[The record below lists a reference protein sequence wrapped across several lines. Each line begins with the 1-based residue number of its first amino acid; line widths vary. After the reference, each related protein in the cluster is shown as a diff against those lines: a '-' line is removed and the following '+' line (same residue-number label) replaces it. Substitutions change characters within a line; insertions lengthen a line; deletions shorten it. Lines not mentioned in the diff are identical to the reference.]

1 VSPQWLLGAAVSFS
15 SPGWLL
21 GLLLV
26 GVAALAYAWSRSRAT
41 RYAVRFP
48 AVSTLKLAAGM
59 ESRWRR
65 HLPAALLLAAL
76 ALLVGALARPHHRVR
91 VPIGRASIMLVTDHS
106 GSMMATDVQPTRL
119 AAAERAAR
127 TFIDELPSQVQV
139 GVVTFSD
146 TPDSL
151 QAPTTNHSQVLRV
164 IDAQSAKGATDTGGA
179 LQLALNQLRQDPR
192 HPPSAIVLLSD
203 GATTTGPDPV
213 EVATEA
219 GAQKIPVYTVA
230 LGNSDATIPNP
241 EGAGPPVPVPPDPE
255 LLSRIAEASRA
266 QSFTAQ
272 DGDQL
277 RSIYEH
283 LGSRL
288 ATVARSHD
296 ITATFV
302 IAGLALLMGA
312 ALTSSRWRARMP

>member
-1 VSPQWLLGAAVSFS
+1 VSFS
-15 SPGWLL
+15 SPPWLL

-26 GVAALAYAWSRSRAT
+26 PVALGAYVWSRSRAT

-48 AVSTLKLAAGM
+48 AVSTLRLAAGV

-65 HLPAALLLAAL
+65 HLPAALMLAAL
-76 ALLVGALARPHHRVR
+76 AMLVAALARPHHQVR
-91 VPIGRASIMLVTDHS
+91 VPVGRASIMLVTDHS

-127 TFIDELPSQVQV
+127 TFVGELPAQVQV

-146 TPDSL
+146 TPDSV
-151 QAPTTNHSQVLRV
+151 QAPTSDHARVLRI
-164 IDAQSAKGATDTGGA
+164 IDAQTANGATDTGGA
-179 LQLALNQLRQDPR
+179 LQLAMSQLSQARKR
-192 HPPSAIVLLSD
+192 PPSAIVLLSD

-213 EVATEA
+213 EVAAEA
-219 GAQKIPVYTVA
+219 GARKIPVYTVA

-241 EGAGPPVPVPPDPE
+241 EGVGPPVPVPPDPE
-255 LLSRIAEASRA
+255 LLARIAQASRA
-266 QSFTAQ
+266 RSFTAR

-277 RSIYEH
+277 KSIYRH
-283 LGSRL
+283 LGSQL
-288 ATVARSHD
+288 ATVPRSRD

-302 IAGLALLMGA
+302 IAGLALLLGA
-312 ALTSSRWRARMP
+312 ALASMRWSARLP

>member
-1 VSPQWLLGAAVSFS
+1 VSFS
-15 SPGWLL
+15 SPAWLL
-21 GLLLV
+21 GLLLIP
-26 GVAALAYAWSRSRAT
+26 VALLAYAWSRSRAT

-48 AVSTLKLAAGM
+48 AVPTLKLAAGTQ
-59 ESRWRR
+59 SRWRR

-76 ALLVGALARPHHRVR
+76 AVLVAALARPHHRVR

-127 TFIDELPSQVQV
+127 TFIDELPSRVQV

-146 TPDSL
+146 TPDSV
-151 QAPTTNHSQVLRV
+151 QAPTANHQQVLRV
-164 IDAQSAKGATDTGGA
+164 IAAQTARGATDTGGA
-179 LQLALNQLRQDPR
+179 LQLAISQLNQVRKR
-192 HPPSAIVLLSD
+192 PPSAIVLLSD

-219 GAQKIPVYTVA
+219 GEQKIPVYTVA

-241 EGAGPPVPVPPDPE
+241 EGVGPPVPVPPDPE
-255 LLSRIAEASRA
+255 LLAHIAQASHA

-272 DGDQL
+272 DQDQL
-277 RSIYEH
+277 KSIYQH
-283 LGSRL
+283 LGSQL
-288 ATVARSHD
+288 ATVPRSHD

-302 IAGLALLMGA
+302 IAGLALLLGA
-312 ALTSSRWRARMP
+312 GVASTRWSGRLP